1 LDLVA
6 CDCVSFCSRA
16 LQIRRICD
24 FVFVCMLFFFVDLR
38 VDACS
43 MPGVSQIGVTI
54 EHRSIVD
61 CLVPLLW

>member
-1 LDLVA
+1 MFLFA
-6 CDCVSFCSRA
+6 RA
-16 LQIRRICD
+16 RCRFAA
-24 FVFVCMLFFFVDLR
+24 FVILFLCMLFFFVDLR

-61 CLVPLLW
+61 CRAVVVVTCE